1 MAYAM
6 TEFGVPGG
14 SAAEA
19 FRWSMRAAEQDYS
32 PAMNDVGYDYL
43 HGRGALPDLSR
54 ALQWYRRAV
63 TRGDLYAEKYLGDL
77 YRSGLGVPQSDA
89 EAVRLYEL
97 SAR

>member
-1 MAYAM
+1 M

-19 FRWSMRAAEQDYS
+19 FRWSMCAAEQDYS
-32 PAMNDVGYDYL
+32 PAMNDYL
-43 HGRGALPDLSR
+43 HGRGALPDLSQ

>member
-1 MAYAM
+1 M

-14 SAAEA
+14 SAAGA

-63 TRGDLYAEKYLGDL
+63 TRGDLYAEKYLSDL

>member
-1 MAYAM
+1 M

-32 PAMNDVGYDYL
+32 HAMNDVGYDYP
-43 HGRGALPDLSR
+43 HGRGVLPDLSQ
-54 ALQWYRRAV
+54 ALQWYLRAV
-63 TRGDLYAEKYLGDL
+63 TRGDL

-97 SAR
+97 SARQGYRHGQTALR